1 MPFSST
7 HEDNVSQKNKGQDGE
22 TFLIQRLLG
31 FTQNR
36 AIEVC
41 GPLRNGMAR
50 LLSWF
55 QNGDLHSQVQDWCFK
70 KQFSGPSL
78 WNLKTHWK
86 VSFYVF
92 FFDDRVEKRNCE
104 IFFRTKFS
112 FAFKSVHNIFGKKG
126 NRFIRLWTIPGLFYS
141 AQLVKHFSFF
151 FITDKDYGYLLS
163 WGLGFIL
170 WCSSFSEWVFPY
182 TCQLLIGFGK
192 FFPSPVLKKR
202 LYSSL
207 VTHPAAAHSSS
218 RSPYHETTRS
228 MTTPPWMMC

>member
-1 MPFSST
+1 MFSRFFISKLIAFSCLTYFRVAWQFSSVKSGT
-7 HEDNVSQKNKGQDGE
+7 LCRS
-22 TFLIQRLLG
+22 
-31 FTQNR
+31 
-36 AIEVC
+36 
-41 GPLRNGMAR
+41 PLPTKTTSRRRIRGRMAR
-50 LLSWF
+50 HSWF
-55 QNGDLHSQVQDWCFK
+55 KDCWVLRKTEPPRFVDSVIVWPGYEVGFKMATSIAKFKIGAFK

-86 VSFYVF
+86 VSFYIF

-112 FAFKSVHNIFGKKG
+112 FAFKSVNNIFEKKG

-170 WCSSFSEWVFPY
+170 WCSSFSEWVFP
-182 TCQLLIGFGK
+182 
-192 FFPSPVLKKR
+192 
-202 LYSSL
+202 
-207 VTHPAAAHSSS
+207 
-218 RSPYHETTRS
+218 
-228 MTTPPWMMC
+228 

>member
-70 KQFSGPSL
+70 KQFRVLPFGISKLTEKLVFMYSSL
-78 WNLKTHWK
+78 MTELKKEIARFFQNKILVCIQKCTQHLWK
-86 VSFYVF
+86 ERKQIHPTLNDPGFVLLSPISKTF
-92 FFDDRVEKRNCE
+92 FF
-104 IFFRTKFS
+104 
-112 FAFKSVHNIFGKKG
+112 
-126 NRFIRLWTIPGLFYS
+126 L
-141 AQLVKHFSFF
+141 

-163 WGLGFIL
+163 
-170 WCSSFSEWVFPY
+170 
-182 TCQLLIGFGK
+182 
-192 FFPSPVLKKR
+192 
-202 LYSSL
+202 
-207 VTHPAAAHSSS
+207 
-218 RSPYHETTRS
+218 
-228 MTTPPWMMC
+228 

>member
-1 MPFSST
+1 MATFIAKFKIGALKNNFLVLPFGISKLTEKLVFMYSSLMT
-7 HEDNVSQKNKGQDGE
+7 E
-22 TFLIQRLLG
+22 
-31 FTQNR
+31 
-36 AIEVC
+36 
-41 GPLRNGMAR
+41 
-50 LLSWF
+50 
-55 QNGDLHSQVQDWCFK
+55 
-70 KQFSGPSL
+70 
-78 WNLKTHWK
+78 LK
-86 VSFYVF
+86 
-92 FFDDRVEKRNCE
+92 KRNCE

-112 FAFKSVHNIFGKKG
+112 FAFKSVNNIFEKKG

-207 VTHPAAAHSSS
+207 VTHPVAAHSSS

>member
-7 HEDNVSQKNKGQDGE
+7 HENNVSQKNKGQDGE

-92 FFDDRVEKRNCE
+92 FFDDRVEKKKLRD
-104 IFFRTKFS
+104 IFQNKILVCIQ
-112 FAFKSVHNIFGKKG
+112 KCKQH
-126 NRFIRLWTIPGLFYS
+126 LWKERKQIHPTLNNPGFVLLSPISKTFFFLFYN
-141 AQLVKHFSFF
+141 
-151 FITDKDYGYLLS
+151 G
-163 WGLGFIL
+163 
-170 WCSSFSEWVFPY
+170 
-182 TCQLLIGFGK
+182 
-192 FFPSPVLKKR
+192 
-202 LYSSL
+202 
-207 VTHPAAAHSSS
+207 
-218 RSPYHETTRS
+218 
-228 MTTPPWMMC
+228 

>member
-112 FAFKSVHNIFGKKG
+112 FAFKLCKQHIWKERKQIHPTLND
-126 NRFIRLWTIPGLFYS
+126 PGFVLLS
-141 AQLVKHFSFF
+141 PISKTFF
-151 FITDKDYGYLLS
+151 FLFITDKDYGYLLS